1 MHTGHDQK
9 RYLRTSRQQFGDV
22 VMSQLRNVLSW
33 GGVVNGRTSSTTI
46 ANQAA
51 VCERSTS
58 LAYLALARLLTRIVV
73 ALTQVPLRFHCSK
86 TQLFHFSN
94 STKSSYSSEHRGIK
108 NAKKLHRSRGFKESG
123 TADCFKQRGCSD
135 GQQHNVFFEHWT
147 LKHVNIFFFS
157 RQPK

>member
-108 NAKKLHRSRGFKESG
+108 NAKNYTGVGALKRAARQIASNREAAVTDSNIM
-123 TADCFKQRGCSD
+123 CFLNTER
-135 GQQHNVFFEHWT
+135 
-147 LKHVNIFFFS
+147 
-157 RQPK
+157 